1 MICHQI
7 FSVAVC
13 VELTEFLDITF
24 KMPIF
29 KPKFNFFKFLK
40 PIRLSIPGG
49 FWPCNFFPDILIL
62 RGQNHKIIGVKKLQA
77 MTLQFEA
84 LGVLESKSWRKETPI
99 LNQKQNWGLFSLTFF
114 YPSTPEASNC
124 DPMSCDYFVREF
136 SRFGLLQIKISDNNL
151 WGHNPFGIVNR
162 IVFLNVKKLNIGL
175 HSVLCTVNSLMYVQ
189 HVVFLFN
196 YQNYPSLN
204 KSWV

>member
-1 MICHQI
+1 MHFFHFLKLVILWMICHQI

-13 VELTEFLDITF
+13 VELTEFLDINF

-62 RGQNHKIIGVKKLQA
+62 RGQNYKIIGVKKLQA

-114 YPSTPEASNC
+114 IQALLRPQIAIQCHATILRVNFQDLASFKSKYLTTIYEAIILL
-124 DPMSCDYFVREF
+124 
-136 SRFGLLQIKISDNNL
+136 GLLT
-151 WGHNPFGIVNR
+151 
-162 IVFLNVKKLNIGL
+162 
-175 HSVLCTVNSLMYVQ
+175 VL
-189 HVVFLFN
+189 FF
-196 YQNYPSLN
+196 
-204 KSWV
+204 

>member
-1 MICHQI
+1 MHFFPFLKLVILWMICHQI

-13 VELTEFLDITF
+13 VELTEFLDINF

-62 RGQNHKIIGVKKLQA
+62 RGQNYKIIGVKKLQA

-99 LNQKQNWGLFSLTFF
+99 LNKKKWGLFSLTFLSKHSWGLKLRSNVMRLF
-114 YPSTPEASNC
+114 CAWIFKIWPPSN
-124 DPMSCDYFVREF
+124 
-136 SRFGLLQIKISDNNL
+136 Q
-151 WGHNPFGIVNR
+151 
-162 IVFLNVKKLNIGL
+162 NIWQQF
-175 HSVLCTVNSLMYVQ
+175 MR
-189 HVVFLFN
+189 
-196 YQNYPSLN
+196 P
-204 KSWV
+204 